1 MKKFLIF
8 LSIIIILGL
17 GVFFTLSYFQANN
30 QTKGTLR
37 FKVHPLESIV
47 KINNK
52 TYQDSRGIFD
62 INPVSYTHL
71 SSKRILNT
79 NSENTLVV
87 KFSSSTTVAAPV
99 CAYS

>member
-52 TYQDSRGIFD
+52 PIIPEVFLILIF
-62 INPVSYTHL
+62 L
-71 SSKRILNT
+71 Q
-79 NSENTLVV
+79 EN
-87 KFSSSTTVAAPV
+87 KN
-99 CAYS
+99 Y